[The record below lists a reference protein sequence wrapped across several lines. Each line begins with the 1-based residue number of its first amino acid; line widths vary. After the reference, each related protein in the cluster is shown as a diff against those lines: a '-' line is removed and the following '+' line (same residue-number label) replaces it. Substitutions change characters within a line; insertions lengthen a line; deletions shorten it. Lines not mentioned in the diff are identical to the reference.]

1 METTASKFLSKLPD
15 FEVLFELVNKAAEV
29 SSKKLFLENEIKQK
43 EAETV
48 LKVSTNEQYFIG
60 GKPASMSYIE
70 NTYKFLG
77 IEGEMI
83 PLRNELALTI
93 STLEKLRGTL
103 DIYKEMLG
111 TWQTLSANERRVSL

>member
-48 LKVSTNEQYFIG
+48 LKVSTDEKYFVG

-77 IEGEMI
+77 TEGEMI

>member
-1 METTASKFLSKLPD
+1 
-15 FEVLFELVNKAAEV
+15 
-29 SSKKLFLENEIKQK
+29 
-43 EAETV
+43 
-48 LKVSTNEQYFIG
+48 
-60 GKPASMSYIE
+60 MSYIE

-77 IEGEMI
+77 TEGEMI